1 MPELQQVRVYLMH
14 QVAQQ
19 ELIIFL
25 AVHIR

>member
-19 ELIIFL
+19 DPIIFL
-25 AVHIR
+25 VVHIR